1 MDKWLKRDKKLM
13 DRRASKSIQ
22 QAMNEREP
30 RKKKRRY
37 KSRSDMADEEWR
49 IYDTSP
55 DKGY

>member
-1 MDKWLKRDKKLM
+1 M
-13 DRRASKSIQ
+13 DRRASKSIR